1 MYNDEE
7 EILKQAILREQKKL
21 WAKALRLKLKGEIL
35 TADEEQMVVQK
46 KKADLEK
53 YRESKRIWAK
63 KNREKLKAEL
73 GTCLTEQQKI
83 HNLNYRLAH
92 YEECKAKQR
101 VYQKKLREL
110 AKKAKSIKRNDCECQ
125 TDQVLDSES
134 LQLASRSDTARLDD
148 VEDNFTINVISV

>member
-1 MYNDEE
+1 
-7 EILKQAILREQKKL
+7 
-21 WAKALRLKLKGEIL
+21 
-35 TADEEQMVVQK
+35 
-46 KKADLEK
+46 LEK

-125 TDQVLDSES
+125 TDDVEDSES
-134 LQLASRSDTARLDD
+134 LQLASRSDSARL
-148 VEDNFTINVISV
+148 DNFTINVISV